1 MGEPTMYNESGPSEA
16 VEIGGGRRLATAPDA
31 LSVEVKGRG
40 TWIRSRVVPY
50 EDIRAVYRFEKVDTN
65 ALVTLAA
72 LWLALLVALLI
83 WSAVAK
89 WNGSTTG
96 IAALAVSLL
105 LGGLAIFR
113 TRTAPARLLRIEAYS
128 GVMVVPDRSAA
139 FFKSVAARIRV
150 PDTSPAGTTPGYP
163 AYGETPSVPP
173 TSTTEN
179 SDPA

>member
-1 MGEPTMYNESGPSEA
+1 MYDASGPSEA
-16 VEIGGGRRLATAPDA
+16 MEIGGGRRLAAAPDA

-65 ALVTLAA
+65 ALVTLAG
-72 LWLALLVALLI
+72 LWVALLVVLLAWGTMARWSEPTVVIALL
-83 WSAVAK
+83 V
-89 WNGSTTG
+89 
-96 IAALAVSLL
+96 VSVI

-113 TRTAPARLLRIEAYS
+113 ARTAPARLLRIEAYS
-128 GVMVVPDRSAA
+128 GVLIVPDRSAA
-139 FFKSVAARIRV
+139 FFKSIAARIRV
-150 PDTSPAGTTPGYP
+150 QDSPPAATTPGYP
-163 AYGETPSVPP
+163 VYGETPSVPP